1 MTDIHHQESESLPL
15 HVNLCAERFAAVHE
29 RLGNIE
35 TTLTDINNNINT
47 LKTNTLATYLRWAG
61 GIIAVLLAV
70 CGWLLARVI

>member
-35 TTLTDINNNINT
+35 TTLADINNNINT
-47 LKTNTLATYLRWAG
+47 LKTTTLTTYLSWAG

-70 CGWLLARVI
+70 CGWLLARAI

>member
-1 MTDIHHQESESLPL
+1 MTDIHDQESESLPL
-15 HVNLCAERFAAVHE
+15 HVNLCVERFAAVHK

-47 LKTNTLATYLRWAG
+47 LKTTTQATYLRWAG

>member
-47 LKTNTLATYLRWAG
+47 LKSNTQATYLRWAG

-70 CGWLLARVI
+70 CGWLLSRVI

>member
-1 MTDIHHQESESLPL
+1 VTDIHDQESESLPL

-35 TTLTDINNNINT
+35 TTLADINNNINT
-47 LKTNTLATYLRWAG
+47 LKTTTLTTYLSWAG

-70 CGWLLARVI
+70 CGWLLARAI

>member
-15 HVNLCAERFAAVHE
+15 HVNLCAERFAAVHK

-47 LKTNTLATYLRWAG
+47 LKTTTQATYLRWAG